1 MKHSLTMKHSLRTGL
16 ALFAALA
23 LSLPAFAYWT
33 PLQINL
39 AGNAGLPPAA
49 DAVYGIR
56 VNALYGSCET
66 VSFIDAGLFN
76 RVTDGVYG
84 IRAGAVNWTEK
95 DAYGIT
101 VGAFNVDT
109 HNAGLAAGVLNYAKQ
124 GGGVQIG
131 VINIA
136 EEFSGV
142 QIGVLNFHFNSV
154 VPVFPLFNMG
164 SK

>member
-1 MKHSLTMKHSLRTGL
+1 MSHSNSSRSFLSL
-16 ALFAALA
+16 AAAVALA
-23 LSLPAFAYWT
+23 MPAFAYWT
-33 PLQINL
+33 PLQVNL
-39 AGNAGLPPAA
+39 AGKAGLPPAA

-76 RVTDGVYG
+76 RTTEGVYG
-84 IRAGAVNWTEK
+84 IRAGAFNWAEK

-101 VGAFNVDT
+101 VGALNVDSY
-109 HNAGLAAGVLNYAKQ
+109 NAGLTAGAFNYAKK
-124 GGGVQIG
+124 GSGVQIG

-136 EEFSGV
+136 DDFSGV

>member
-1 MKHSLTMKHSLRTGL
+1 MKRPVRSCLSVIAAFAFSLS
-16 ALFAALA
+16 
-23 LSLPAFAYWT
+23 AFAYWT
-33 PLQINL
+33 PLQVNL
-39 AGNAGLPPAA
+39 AGTAGLPPAA

-66 VSFIDAGLFN
+66 VAFIDAGLFN

-84 IRAGAVNWTEK
+84 IRAGVVNLTEK
-95 DAYGIT
+95 DSYGLT

-109 HNAGLAAGVLNYAKQ
+109 HNAGLTAGALNYAKQ
-124 GGGVQIG
+124 GGGVQFG